1 MAVVRLQSCDGVV
14 FSVDLQVA
22 LVSGT
27 IKTMLEDMGM
37 LNGGGGEEEIVPLP
51 NVRSEILQKVIEWA
65 TYHKDDPPPLPD
77 DDESK
82 LDETGRLRTDDI
94 GDWDA
99 AFLKVDLSTIFE
111 LLMTSNYL
119 QMKGL
124 LEVVSK
130 TIANMIKG
138 KTPEQIRQTFNI
150 VNDFLINDDEPVP
163 KKMRLDDAFGC

>member
-1 MAVVRLQSCDGVV
+1 MSLIRLQSCDGVV
-14 FSVDLQVA
+14 FTVDVQVA

-37 LNGGGGEEEIVPLP
+37 LNGGEEEIVPLP
-51 NVRSEILQKVIEWA
+51 NVRSDILQKVIEWA

-99 AFLKVDLSTIFE
+99 EFLKVDLSTIFE

-119 QMKGL
+119 NIKGL
-124 LEVVSK
+124 MEVVCK

-138 KTPEQIRQTFNI
+138 KTPEEIRKTFNI

-163 KKMRLDDAFGC
+163 KKRRLDDAFGC